1 MRMGKNILILATAG
15 STVEP
20 TRRKLEREALLL
32 GQDVSLNKKVCAK
45 AFEALKAGN
54 AELHDHLLREEA
66 KTIRD
71 VDCIVLAQASM
82 AHLREEMEKSIGIPL
97 LASPDLCIDEILE
110 HLEN

>member
-1 MRMGKNILILATAG
+1 M
-15 STVEP
+15 P

-32 GQDVSLNKKVCAK
+32 GKDVSLSQKVCAK
-45 AFEALKAGN
+45 AFDALKAGN
-54 AELHDHLLREEA
+54 TELHDHLLRAEA
-66 KTIRD
+66 KTIGD

-82 AHLREEMEKSIGIPL
+82 AHLREEIEKSTGIPV